1 VPPART
7 LPPPSKSVRFV
18 LAVLVAATFAASAQ
32 ASTTETIGR
41 SVSGRP
47 MIVHRVGDP
56 DAPVHVLVV
65 GCIHGNECAAFPIV
79 DRLRRSAP
87 IAGVELWIV
96 PSVNPDGRRAGTRGN
111 AHGVDLNRNF
121 SVDWERIPR
130 SSKYY
135 SGPKPFSEPESR
147 FARDL
152 IRRVRPDLSIWFHQ
166 PERNVRDE
174 DGSAQAKRYAK
185 LVGLPFLPLTTPP
198 GTATAW
204 TETNVPG
211 AVAFVVEFAAGA
223 LRPGQVAAHTRA
235 VRLLAAA
242 E

>member
-1 VPPART
+1 MRV
-7 LPPPSKSVRFV
+7 V
-18 LAVLVAATFAASAQ
+18 LAALAAATLAATAQ
-32 ASTTETIGR
+32 ASTTEIIGR

-47 MIVHRVGDP
+47 ILVHRVGDP
-56 DAPVHVLVV
+56 EAPVHVLVV
-65 GCIHGNECAAFPIV
+65 GCIHGNECAVFPVI
-79 DRLRRSAP
+79 DRLRRSTP

-121 SVDWERIPR
+121 SVDWERIRRP
-130 SSKYY
+130 SKYY

-147 FARDL
+147 AARDL
-152 IRRVRPDLSIWFHQ
+152 IGRVQPELSIWFHQ

-174 DGSAQAKRYAK
+174 GASAQAKRYAR
-185 LVGLPFLPLTTPP
+185 LVGLPFLALATPP

-204 TETNVPG
+204 TEASVPN
-211 AVAFVVEFAAGA
+211 AVAFVVEFAAGSLSA
-223 LRPGQVAAHTRA
+223 KQVHAHTRA

-242 E
+242 EG